1 MALRPA
7 TAAGF
12 ALLLGCITCVATAS
26 SVDAA
31 ELYGPALSRV
41 AHAGN
46 GASASTYSRVGEASW
61 YGGRHIG
68 RLTASGERFD
78 ARKMTAA
85 HPSLPLDT
93 RVRVTNLRTGRSVE
107 VLVNDRSARSTGRV
121 IDLSAHAAAAL
132 GIKHQGI
139 ARVRVERIES

>member
-12 ALLLGCITCVATAS
+12 ALLLGCVTSIAAVS
-26 SVDAA
+26 SVEAA
-31 ELYGPALSRV
+31 ELHRPALSGMPHPGGDV
-41 AHAGN
+41 SG
-46 GASASTYSRVGEASW
+46 STYSKVGEASW

-78 ARKMTAA
+78 GRKMTAA